1 MKCVVYCSIQQEVV
15 RKSFTQNQKGLVMYN
30 KDHGT
35 TAMSQHV
42 AFEHYVVLK

>member
-1 MKCVVYCSIQQEVV
+1 MKCVVYCSIQQEAVG
-15 RKSFTQNQKGLVMYN
+15 KSFTQNRKGLVMYN

-35 TAMSQHV
+35 TAMSRHV